1 MQSLPLLLALTSCQ
15 SSSDWARAYTIED
28 LNGVVGGPKAIAQ
41 PGDFVIENDRLRFA
55 VLSGRPSMS
64 NHTEGGSLID
74 ADLQRVNAA
83 FANGHGTDHFGEL
96 FASVNLM
103 VSEIQEDAGEVVIVN
118 DGSNG
123 EAARICSIGDGKA
136 FVSLLDIARSYLGGN
151 IRIRTD
157 YILEAG
163 ASAILVRTYLDREQ
177 VIDCATVPEDTVEAR
192 SSDGAIPL
200 IDEVTND
207 GYAFGD
213 FTLFGGSVDIFTPD
227 VGFDEAGYVEAL
239 TSSGISTF
247 VEPITADFL
256 AGTSDGVSYAVMPKS
271 GVLSI
276 PIFTSGQTAG
286 FGGFLT
292 AEDVEDGV
300 VYTYD
305 RYLAVGHGD
314 VGSAVGM
321 ALEATGA
328 ATGSVDGFVVERGT
342 GVALSDV
349 HVFAYKAGMDGP
361 WTEWSTDS
369 GEDARPD
376 GSFSGVLPPGE
387 WELVVHAEGR
397 PTGPRVPVSVQE
409 GETVSVIL
417 ESPQPGSIAFELVDD
432 EGFRIPGKVSFFP
445 VDGSAIR
452 RPDLGDGYIGGQPA
466 QVTFAPHGHGQIVL
480 PPGEYTAVASRG
492 IEYELDTSEPFR
504 VRANS
509 HIELQFSMVRSVD
522 TEGWISADFHVH
534 AMPSPDSGVSLTD
547 RVATFASEGVEF
559 MASSDHDAIIDYE
572 PIIERMNLDHWVG
585 STPGTEVTTIELG
598 HFLGFPLRWD
608 PIADRGGALDWTEL
622 EPQEIMDGIRNLG
635 DPEIV
640 DPLVVVAHPRDGVL
654 GYFDQYGFDMYSGT
668 DSAVVEPSVFSE
680 LTNDQISAAQFSMDF
695 DAMEI
700 LNAKRFEVIRAST
713 SLELAAL
720 DESAGS
726 VTTNDLL
733 SRTLT
738 EQRQLIAGESF
749 ISPEYPGPLD
759 DWFTLLNLGYRI
771 TALGNSDTHS
781 KTSTEAGCPRNFV
794 QVGFDDPA
802 ALTADVV
809 AEAVREGRVV
819 ASYGPFIR
827 IGVNNWS
834 NGPGSTVEDADAI
847 ELHISV
853 QSPSWFDVDR
863 VELYENGT
871 LIHEWE
877 LTGDDPLIDLATTVH
892 HTPEQD
898 SWYVVIALGDDD
910 LSPLFTP
917 VDIMPI
923 QLQDIIDGAIAEIE
937 IGSFDLSSFATS
949 GPPVPR
955 VFPVTPFAL
964 TNPIWVDQDGDG
976 FDPPGIPD
984 WLVAPPE
991 SE

>member
-1 MQSLPLLLALTSCQ
+1 MRILPLLVALMSCQ
-15 SSSDWARAYTIED
+15 TPSEWARAYTIAD
-28 LNGVVGGPKAIAQ
+28 LNEVVGGPKAIAQ

-55 VLSGRPSMS
+55 ILAARPSMS

-83 FANGHGTDHFGEL
+83 FANGHGTDHLGEL

-103 VSEIQEDAGEVVIVN
+103 VSEIKQDEGEVTIVN
-118 DGSNG
+118 DGSDG
-123 EAARICSIGDGKA
+123 GAARICSIGDGKA
-136 FVSLLDIARSYLGGN
+136 FVSLLDIARTYLGGN

-157 YILEAG
+157 YILEPG
-163 ASAILVRTYLDREQ
+163 ASAVLVRTYLDREQ
-177 VIDCATVPEDTVEAR
+177 LIDCDTTPTNTEEAR
-192 SSDGAIPL
+192 SSDEAIPL
-200 IDEVTND
+200 IDEVTNE

-292 AEDVEDGV
+292 SDDVEDGI

-328 ATGSVDGFVVERGT
+328 ATGTVNGFVVEKGT
-342 GVALSDV
+342 GIALSNV
-349 HVFAYKAGMDGP
+349 HVFAYKVGNDGP

-369 GEDARPD
+369 GEDPRPD
-376 GSFSGVLPPGE
+376 GSFSGILPPGD

-397 PTGPRVPVSVQE
+397 PTGPRVPV
-409 GETVSVIL
+409 TVKKGDTTSVIL
-417 ESPQPGSIAFELVDD
+417 ESPQPGSISYELVDH

-445 VDGSAIR
+445 VDGSSVR

-466 QVTFAPHGHGQIVL
+466 QVAFVPHGHGQIVL
-480 PPGEYTAVASRG
+480 PPGEYYAIASRG
-492 IEYELDTSEPFR
+492 LEYELDTSEPFR
-504 VRANS
+504 VRANT
-509 HIELQFSMVRSVD
+509 HTELQFSMIRSVD
-522 TEGWISADFHVH
+522 TDGWVSADFHVH

-547 RVATFASEGVEF
+547 RVATFVSEGVEF
-559 MASSDHDAIIDYE
+559 MASSDHDAIIDYQ
-572 PIIERMNLDHWVG
+572 PIVERMNLEPWIAT
-585 STPGTEVTTIELG
+585 TPGTEVTTIEIG
-598 HFLGFPLRWD
+598 HFLGFPLHWD
-608 PIADRGGALDWTEL
+608 PLADRGGALDWTDL
-622 EPQEIMDGIRNLG
+622 EPQEIIDGIRDLG
-635 DPEIV
+635 DPNVV

-700 LNAKRFEVIRAST
+700 LNAKRFEVIRSST
-713 SLELAAL
+713 TLEMDALA
-720 DESAGS
+720 ETEGS
-726 VTTNDLL
+726 ITTHELL
-733 SRTLT
+733 SRTMD
-738 EQRQLIAGESF
+738 EQRRLIAGEAF
-749 ISPEYPGPLD
+749 ISSEYPGPLD

-781 KTSTEAGCPRNFV
+781 KTGTEAGCPRNFV
-794 QVGFDDPA
+794 QVGHDDPA
-802 ALTADVV
+802 SLTADAV

-827 IGVNNWS
+827 VGVNDWS
-834 NGPGSTVEDADAI
+834 NGPGSTVEDADEIAI
-847 ELHISV
+847 HITV
-853 QSPSWFDVDR
+853 QSPSWFGVDR

-871 LIHEWE
+871 LIHEWA
-877 LTGDDPLIDLATTVH
+877 LTGDDPLMDLAETLH
-892 HTPEQD
+892 HTPAQD

-910 LSPLFTP
+910 LSPMFTP
-917 VDIMPI
+917 VDIKPI

-937 IGSFDLSSFATS
+937 LGSFDLSSFASS

-955 VFPVTPFAL
+955 TFPVTPFAL
-964 TNPIWVDQDGDG
+964 TNPIWVDRDGDG
-976 FDPPGIPD
+976 FDPPGIPS
-984 WLVAPPE
+984 WLVEPPDPE
-991 SE
+991 